1 MILKILIIVYEVKD
15 ICDICSDMGRGE
27 KKSGQVN
34 VRLEPSLMAA
44 VDAAAEKEDR
54 PVAAM
59 ARILIKEALDA
70 RAKKGKKKTP

>member
-1 MILKILIIVYEVKD
+1 
-15 ICDICSDMGRGE
+15 
-27 KKSGQVN
+27 
-34 VRLEPSLMAA
+34 MAA